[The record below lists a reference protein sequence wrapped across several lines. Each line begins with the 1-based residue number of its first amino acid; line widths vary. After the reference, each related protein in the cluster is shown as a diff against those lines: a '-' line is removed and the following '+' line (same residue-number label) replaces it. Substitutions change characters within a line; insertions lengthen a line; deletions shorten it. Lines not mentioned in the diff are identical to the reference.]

1 MSLLEDR
8 LTATKLKMD
17 EFKQA
22 RKLADKERRKAYKE
36 NEADRERKAFLL
48 GEVVLSR
55 FERGEMDE
63 DEYMGLVDEA
73 RMRPRDRILFGI
85 E

>member
-8 LTATKLKMD
+8 LSATKLKMD
-17 EFKQA
+17 EFKQV
-22 RKLADKERRKAYKE
+22 RKLAEKERRKTQKE
-36 NEADRERKAFLL
+36 NKVDRERKAFLL

-63 DEYMGLVDEA
+63 DEYMGIVDEA
-73 RMRPRDRILFGI
+73 RMRPRDRALFGI